1 MRIEGKTAIAAPRE
15 KVWAFLTDPISIS
28 RCAPGLESIEVVV
41 PGKKFRAMA
50 AVGLG
55 SVKARFTTDIE
66 WLDLEEPSRAR
77 MKAHGTAPVGAADA
91 MTEMTLADGPDGS
104 TELTWTAEVAV
115 AGTIASLAARLLGGI
130 STKLTG
136 TFFACVRENVE
147 SGAGKR
153 GRRPKRHRKR
163 KV

>member
-15 KVWAFLTDPISIS
+15 KVWAFLTDPISVS

-41 PGKKFRAMA
+41 PGEKFRVLA

-55 SVKARFTTDIE
+55 SVKARFATEIE
-66 WLDLEEPSRAR
+66 WLELERPNRAR

-91 MTEMTLADGPDGS
+91 TTEMTLADRPDGS
-104 TELTWTAEVAV
+104 TELTWTAEVTL
-115 AGTIASLAARLLGGI
+115 AGTIASLAARLLSGI

-136 TFFACVRENVE
+136 TFFTCVRKNVE
-147 SGAGKR
+147 AGVRKP
-153 GRRPKRHRKR
+153 GRRRERHRKK